1 MSAENLG
8 ILLAETA
15 RAWRNRLDQ
24 RLRPLGL
31 SQAKWM
37 VLLYLARYGDG
48 LTQKRLSECLGIEG
62 PSLVGTL
69 DRMEADGWVERR
81 VSVADRRAKTI
92 HRTDKAMDL
101 TREIK
106 QVAATLR
113 GELLEGIPAAEIEQ
127 SMNLLGRIKQRID
140 SIES

>member
-1 MSAENLG
+1 MSKENLG

-15 RAWRNRLDQ
+15 RSWRNLLDK

-31 SQAKWM
+31 SQARWM
-37 VLLYLARYGDG
+37 VLLFLARHGDG
-48 LTQKRLSECLGIEG
+48 LTQKRLSECLGVEG

-81 VSVADRRAKTI
+81 VSEVDRRAKTV
-92 HRTDKAMDL
+92 HRTGKAMEL

-106 QVAATLR
+106 QVAARLR
-113 GELLEGIPAAEIEQ
+113 GELLEGIPAEDIEQ
-127 SMNLLGRIKQRID
+127 AMALLTRIKQRVEQID
-140 SIES
+140 S

>member
-1 MSAENLG
+1 MSSENLG

-15 RAWRNRLDQ
+15 RAWRNLLDK

-37 VLLYLARYGDG
+37 VLLFLARHGDG
-48 LTQKRLSECLGIEG
+48 LTQKRLSECLGVEG

-81 VSVADRRAKTI
+81 VSDADRRAKTI
-92 HRTDKAMDL
+92 HRTEKAMEL

-113 GELLEGIPAAEIEQ
+113 GELLSGIPADEIDKA
-127 SMNLLGRIKQRID
+127 MNLLTRIKQRVEQID
-140 SIES
+140 T

>member
-1 MSAENLG
+1 MSSENLG

-15 RAWRNRLDQ
+15 RAWRNLLDK

-37 VLLYLARYGDG
+37 VLLFLARHGDG
-48 LTQKRLSECLGIEG
+48 LTQKRLSECLGVEG

-81 VSVADRRAKTI
+81 VSDEDRRAKTI
-92 HRTDKAMDL
+92 HRSEKAMEL

-113 GELLEGIPAAEIEQ
+113 GELLSDIPADEIDQ
-127 SMNLLGRIKQRID
+127 VMSLLTRIKQRVEQID
-140 SIES
+140 T

>member
-8 ILLAETA
+8 ILIAETA
-15 RAWRNRLDQ
+15 RTWRNLLDK

-37 VLLYLARYGDG
+37 VLLFLARHGDG
-48 LTQKRLSECLGIEG
+48 MTQKRLSECLGIEG

-69 DRMEADGWVERR
+69 DRMESDGWVERR
-81 VSVADRRAKTI
+81 VSETDRRAKTI
-92 HRTDKAMDL
+92 HRTDKALDL

-106 QVAATLR
+106 QVAAALR
-113 GELLEGIPAAEIEQ
+113 AELLRDIPDDEIEQ
-127 SMNLLGRIKQRID
+127 TMNLLSRIKARVEQID
-140 SIES
+140 S

>member
-8 ILLAETA
+8 IMLAETA
-15 RAWRNRLDQ
+15 RAWRNLLDK

-31 SQAKWM
+31 SQARWM
-37 VLLYLARYGDG
+37 VLLFLARHGDG
-48 LTQKRLSECLGIEG
+48 LTQKRLSECIGVEG

-69 DRMEADGWVERR
+69 DRMETDGWVERR
-81 VSVADRRAKTI
+81 ISESDRRAKTV
-92 HRTDKAMDL
+92 HRTDKAMEL

-113 GELLEGIPAAEIEQ
+113 GELLKDIPAKEVEQ
-127 SMNLLGRIKQRID
+127 TMNLLTRIKQRVELID
-140 SIES
+140 S

>member
-1 MSAENLG
+1 MSSENLG
-8 ILLAETA
+8 IMLAETA
-15 RAWRNRLDQ
+15 RAWRNLLDK

-37 VLLYLARYGDG
+37 VLLFLARNGDG
-48 LTQKRLSECLGIEG
+48 LTQKQLSECLGVEG

-81 VSVADRRAKTI
+81 VSESDRRAKTV
-92 HRTDKAMDL
+92 HRTDKAMEL

-106 QVAATLR
+106 QVASRLR
-113 GELLEGIPAAEIEQ
+113 GELLKDIPAAEIEQ
-127 SMNLLGRIKQRID
+127 TMSLLTRIKQRVEQID
-140 SIES
+140 S